1 MPYLRSTI
9 SDDMWAQSA
18 VEIGRI
24 VATARQHR
32 GLTQTQLARAVGV
45 TQNWIS
51 EIERGKDSAQIGK
64 ILRVLSF
71 LGVRLEVGEAPWIGG
86 GKRASD
92 KLRKTSLGDILTAHS
107 TSPRPKKPAR

>member
-1 MPYLRSTI
+1 V
-9 SDDMWAQSA
+9 WAQSA
-18 VEIGRI
+18 AEIGRV
-24 VATARQHR
+24 VATARRHR
-32 GLTQTQLARAVGV
+32 RLTQTQLARALGV

-86 GKRASD
+86 GRRASD
-92 KLRKTSLGDILTAHS
+92 KLPKTSLGDILTAHS
-107 TSPRPKKPAR
+107 TSSRPKKPAR